1 MRKDIDF
8 ILLMLSILTLAFL
21 ITLQIVINFFTN
33 LSI

>member
-1 MRKDIDF
+1 MKKNIDF
-8 ILLMLSILTLAFL
+8 ILLMLSILLIAFL